1 MYFRNFFWENM
12 LSGKTLLVKYTLK
25 NAFSKNKLSN
35 NIHQHPLQM
44 ICFNLVFY
52 RTAVTFFFTIL
63 TNSPFW
69 CPFGSIFWFFSIIEL
84 TVSSSSSMS
93 REATR
98 TSKRPLETLIPWV
111 TGWREFLQRAF
122 KLLYIRPEAPNLF
135 RLHMGSSGQRPQR
148 PKLYKKSPAL
158 ILDTIIRKI
167 KSWCC
172 LFAD

>member
-1 MYFRNFFWENM
+1 
-12 LSGKTLLVKYTLK
+12 
-25 NAFSKNKLSN
+25 
-35 NIHQHPLQM
+35 M

-93 REATR
+93 REAIR
-98 TSKRPLETLIPWV
+98 ISKRPLETLIPWV

-122 KLLYIRPEAPNLF
+122 KPLYIRPEAPNLF
-135 RLHMGSSGQRPQR
+135 RLHNALGSSGQRPRR
-148 PKLYKKSPAL
+148 PKLYKKKPCTHSWYNYQKDKKLMLLVCRLKPAL
-158 ILDTIIRKI
+158 SAPGPFNSNSCIN
-167 KSWCC
+167 
-172 LFAD
+172 F